1 MKLGG
6 VFRVVEQWVSRKGKP
21 EQNDNILVSERR
33 GVILFST
40 LQMSK
45 RYFTDSTYFE
55 EHKTVTY

>member
-6 VFRVVEQWVSRKGKP
+6 VFRVVEQSVSRRGKP

-33 GVILFST
+33 GVIFST

-45 RYFTDSTYFE
+45 RYFTDSTSF
-55 EHKTVTY
+55 